1 MEVAEKMEL
10 GLVVFYGEGAM
21 TVSGEEAKKGIIAIT
36 LTSLF
41 AYHDDRATIIKFKE
55 IAMGEKYNAAKGKK
69 TVKMTLAGKDSEVS
83 ISLANSENFKEFC
96 RVWDFIRKTWNSKR
110 GEVYPNGKFK
120 NIAEVDLIS
129 RLVALHL
136 WVNLVPVEI
145 DSIDVLKAGLKECDK
160 SDLDACLEHTTLE
173 IGFDMLEKKICS
185 MIKDPFL
192 KDFFSKQ
199 VEFCNESQDV
209 VTSREITQFE
219 EVICYNFADLIRKC
233 LKMLPKKPK
242 EIPENNTKKSDN
254 EKILVL
260 FLRTEM
266 SHIEKLLG
274 IVNNLKQIKHSRSR
288 SKQTSSI
295 ISIFQFH
302 CNLAKTIADAKSKG
316 SSISQVFAQLP
327 NLSLLTSC
335 LYAYVDDKRLEDLM
349 LLEHWRLLE
358 YLSILEPI
366 FNKSSKKSGSLSDT
380 INLKNIFNYLIV
392 CTSEMLGVV
401 ENLENV
407 REKHTGFTQ
416 WVINHTS
423 GKMVNRVLRFNTK
436 VVKIEKLDSCQIVTK
451 GKKTITNSKDSPIV
465 METNS
470 EHPEAFMSVMREG
483 VLVTIGND
491 LFYHA
496 RWYLHYKDVKG
507 VSLYFMVS
515 THRQKLICDSMLRI
529 EMKDSSF
536 ISAWT
541 SVPSQDAKSSP
552 ITYFDYLILLLL
564 RSKTRFDV
572 MKPGFPDLSSNEKM
586 LKNLSRFKEKINTIN
601 DMTSN
606 AKVTKSTGK
615 DASF

>member
-1 MEVAEKMEL
+1 MEVADKMEL
-10 GLVVFYGEGAM
+10 GLVVFYGEGFL
-21 TVSGEEAKKGIIAIT
+21 TFSKNKAKKGLIAVT

-41 AYHDDRATIIKFKE
+41 SYQEGKATVLKLKE
-55 IAMGEKYNAAKGKK
+55 IAMDEKHNVAKGKK
-69 TVKMTLAGKDSEVS
+69 IVTMTLAGKGSCFSVAFND
-83 ISLANSENFKEFC
+83 ADTFKEFV
-96 RVWDFIRKTWNSKR
+96 RVWDFIRRTWNSKR
-110 GEVYPNGKFK
+110 GEVLPNAKFK

-160 SDLDACLEHTTLE
+160 SNLDACLEHTTLE
-173 IGFDMLEKKICS
+173 IGFDMLESKIFS
-185 MIKDPFL
+185 IIKDPFL
-192 KDFFSKQ
+192 EDFFSEQ
-199 VEFCNESQDV
+199 VLYCNEAQEV

-219 EVICYNFADLIRKC
+219 EIICYNFADLIRKC

-242 EIPENNTKKSDN
+242 EISESNHNKSEN

-266 SHIEKLLG
+266 SHIEKLLD
-274 IVNNLKQIKHSRSR
+274 IVNNLKQIKHSLSR

-349 LLEHWRLLE
+349 LLEHWRILE
-358 YLSILEPI
+358 YLSLLEPL
-366 FNKSSKKSGSLSDT
+366 FKGGKKSNSLSDT

-392 CTSEMLGVV
+392 CTSEILGVV
-401 ENLENV
+401 ENLEVV
-407 REKHTGFTQ
+407 REKSTGFVQ
-416 WVINHTS
+416 WVISHTS

-436 VVKIEKLDSCQIVTK
+436 IVKIEKLDSCQIVTK
-451 GKKTITNSKDSPIV
+451 GKKSITNTKDSPIV
-465 METNS
+465 METNTA
-470 EHPEAFMSVMREG
+470 HPEAFMSVMREG
-483 VLVTIGND
+483 VLVTIGSD

-496 RWYLHYKDVKG
+496 RWYLHYKDVKA

-515 THRQKLICDSMLRI
+515 THQQKLICDSMLRI

-572 MKPGFPDLSSNEKM
+572 MKPGFPDLSSNQKM
-586 LKNLSRFKEKINTIN
+586 LNNLTRFKEKVDYINN
-601 DMTSN
+601 MTSSAN
-606 AKVTKSTGK
+606 VTRATGG
-615 DASF
+615 